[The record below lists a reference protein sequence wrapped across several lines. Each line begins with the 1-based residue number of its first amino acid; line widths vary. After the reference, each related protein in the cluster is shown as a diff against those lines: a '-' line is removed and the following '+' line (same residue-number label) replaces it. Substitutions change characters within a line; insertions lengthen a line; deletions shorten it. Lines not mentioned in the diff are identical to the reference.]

1 MGDAKVNPNSETT
14 VDAES
19 PDGTEFWVL
28 TCAGLPMSATTAR
41 PAHQIPDDDD
51 PYGTGHWVLTR
62 HADVSAALADPRLS
76 ITNSYAADA
85 DSPAYEG
92 FRFRDTLLD
101 LEPPD
106 HTRLHKLAVRTFSA
120 KEVEALRPRVQQ
132 ITDEVLDGAESRRAD
147 IVETVAFELP
157 IRLLCEVI
165 GVPGD
170 ACEMFLRESD
180 TSAFPPNIP
189 MGLVYRTLAELI
201 EDRRARPT
209 GDLLSEL
216 AAANEDGRLSDD
228 ELLNF
233 GGLLIF
239 ATAKASIHLIRN
251 GLHMVACH
259 LDQFDELRGDPTLLP
274 SAIDEMIRHVG
285 PSAVV
290 ARYALD
296 DIEIGG
302 VTIPKGSRVTLGLSA
317 ANHDPNAFTA
327 PDDFDI
333 HRGDGTGLAFGGG
346 FHVCLGARLAKVQTE
361 IVVGTLLRRFPE
373 VIRDWS
379 AATTQI
385 RPDQVV
391 WMDQAARSDGEEA
404 AENSPCAGRENLT

>member
-1 MGDAKVNPNSETT
+1 MDNASSAPTANTEGPGGA
-14 VDAES
+14 
-19 PDGTEFWVL
+19 EFWVL
-28 TCAGLPMSATTAR
+28 TCAGLPMTATTPR

-51 PYGTGHWVLTR
+51 PYGTEHWVLTR
-62 HADVSAALADPRLS
+62 HDDVAAALADPRLS
-76 ITNSYAADA
+76 IMNSYAADA

-106 HTRLHKLAVRTFSA
+106 HTRLRKLATRTFSA
-120 KEVEALRPRVQQ
+120 KEMEALRPRVQA
-132 ITDEVLDGAESRRAD
+132 ITDEVLDNAASRQAD
-147 IVETVAFELP
+147 LVETVAFELP

-165 GVPGD
+165 GVPDD
-170 ACEMFLRESD
+170 ACESFLREAD
-180 TSAFPPNIP
+180 MSAFPPNIP
-189 MGLVYRTLAELI
+189 MDLVYRTLGDLI
-201 EDRRARPT
+201 ESRRAQPT
-209 GDLLSEL
+209 DDLLGEL
-216 AAANEDGRLSDD
+216 VAANDGGKLTDD
-228 ELLNF
+228 ELINF

-251 GLHMVACH
+251 GLHMIACH
-259 LDQFDELRGDPTLLP
+259 PDQFDELRRDPALLP
-274 SAIDEMIRHVG
+274 SAVDEMLRNVG

-296 DIEIGG
+296 DVEIGG

-327 PDDFDI
+327 PDSFDI
-333 HRGDGTGLAFGGG
+333 HRAGGTGLAFGGG
-346 FHVCLGARLAKVQTE
+346 YHVCLGARLAKVQTE

-373 VIRDWS
+373 VVRDWS
-379 AATTQI
+379 AATTHI

-391 WMDQAARSDGEEA
+391 WMDQAPQGNDERAV
-404 AENSPCAGRENLT
+404 GR